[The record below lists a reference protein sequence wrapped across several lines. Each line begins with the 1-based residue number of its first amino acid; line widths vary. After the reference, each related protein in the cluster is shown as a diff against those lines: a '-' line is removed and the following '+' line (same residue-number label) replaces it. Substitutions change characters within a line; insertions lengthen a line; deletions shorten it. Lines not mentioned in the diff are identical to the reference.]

1 MWMSSA
7 LQTTILDEVSS
18 EQTAEVVLVRRAQK
32 NPDQF
37 ARLYDRYIQ
46 RVYRFLLART
56 ANPVEAEDLTSQTFL
71 TAVERIGEYRPDGHF
86 GAWLFRIAFNKQ
98 IDLFRKKKR
107 HEDVEMDENL
117 SFQDGDILNHII
129 HHERQS
135 ILRQKM
141 AELPENERELIHL
154 RLVARMS
161 FAEMGSFLHQNSES
175 VKKKYYRLI
184 QRLRA
189 EMEADHG

>member
-1 MWMSSA
+1 MSSV
-7 LQTTILDEVSS
+7 LHKNILDEVSS
-18 EQTAEVVLVRRAQK
+18 EQVDEVELVRRAQQ

-37 ARLYDRYIQ
+37 ARLYDQYIQ

-56 ANPVEAEDLTSQTFL
+56 ANPTEAEDLTSQTFL
-71 TAVERIGEYRPDGHF
+71 TAVERISEYRPDGHF

-98 IDLFRKKKR
+98 IDLFRKNQR
-107 HEDVEMDENL
+107 HTVVELDENL
-117 SFQDGDILNHII
+117 SCQDGDFLNHII
-129 HHERQS
+129 HNERQS

-161 FAEMGSFLHQNSES
+161 FTEMGTYLRQSSES

>member
-1 MWMSSA
+1 MWMSSV
-7 LQTTILDEVSS
+7 LETTILDEVSS
-18 EQTAEVVLVRRAQK
+18 DQTAEAELVRRAQK

-46 RVYRFLLART
+46 RIYRFLLART
-56 ANPVEAEDLTSQTFL
+56 ADPSEAEDLTSQTFL
-71 TAVERIGEYRPDGHF
+71 TAVERINEYCPDGHF
-86 GAWLFRIAFNKQ
+86 SAWLFRIAFNKQ

-107 HEDVEMDENL
+107 HEDVELDENL

-129 HHERQS
+129 RNERQS
-135 ILRQKM
+135 ILCQKM
-141 AELPENERELIHL
+141 AELPENERELIQL

-161 FAEMGSFLHQNSES
+161 FAEMGTYLHLSSEA

-184 QRLRA
+184 QRLRE
-189 EMEADHG
+189 EMDVDHG

>member
-1 MWMSSA
+1 MSSVD
-7 LQTTILDEVSS
+7 QTTILDELSS
-18 EQTAEVVLVRRAQK
+18 ERAAEVELVRRAQQ

-46 RVYRFLLART
+46 RIYRFLLART

-71 TAVERIGEYRPDGHF
+71 TAVERIGEYNPDGHF
-86 GAWLFRIAFNKQ
+86 SAWLFRIAFNKQ
-98 IDLFRKKKR
+98 IDHFRKKQR
-107 HEDVEMDENL
+107 HADVELDENL

-129 HHERQS
+129 HNERQS

-161 FAEMGSFLHQNSES
+161 YAEMGTYLHQSSES

-184 QRLRA
+184 QRMRA

>member
-1 MWMSSA
+1 MSSV
-7 LQTTILDEVSS
+7 LETTILDELSS
-18 EQTAEVVLVRRAQK
+18 DQTAEAELVRRAQK

-56 ANPVEAEDLTSQTFL
+56 ADPAEAEDLTSQTFL
-71 TAVERIGEYRPDGHF
+71 TAVERLCEYRPDGHF
-86 GAWLFRIAFNKQ
+86 GAWLFRIAFNKH

-107 HEDVEMDENL
+107 HEDVELDENL
-117 SFQDGDILNHII
+117 SIQDGDILNQII
-129 HHERQS
+129 HNERQS
-135 ILRQKM
+135 ILRQRM

-161 FAEMGSFLHQNSES
+161 FAEIGAYLHLSSEA

-189 EMEADHG
+189 EMEVDHG

>member
-1 MWMSSA
+1 MSSVD
-7 LQTTILDEVSS
+7 QTTILDELSS
-18 EQTAEVVLVRRAQK
+18 ERAAEVELVRRAQQ

-46 RVYRFLLART
+46 RIYRFLLART

-71 TAVERIGEYRPDGHF
+71 TAVERIGEYHPDGHF
-86 GAWLFRIAFNKQ
+86 SAWLFRIAFNKQ
-98 IDLFRKKKR
+98 IDHFRKKQR
-107 HEDVEMDENL
+107 HADVELDENL

-129 HHERQS
+129 HNERQS

-161 FAEMGSFLHQNSES
+161 YAEIGTYLHQSSES

-184 QRLRA
+184 QRMRA